1 MTEKNTETGKE
12 KFFAYT
18 LLTQKFLSEQKK
30 HGIQEIKQREP
41 EPANTTY
48 CPNRRRKDGR

>member
-18 LLTQKFLSEQKK
+18 LLTQKFLSEEKK

-48 CPNRRRKDGR
+48 CPNRKR